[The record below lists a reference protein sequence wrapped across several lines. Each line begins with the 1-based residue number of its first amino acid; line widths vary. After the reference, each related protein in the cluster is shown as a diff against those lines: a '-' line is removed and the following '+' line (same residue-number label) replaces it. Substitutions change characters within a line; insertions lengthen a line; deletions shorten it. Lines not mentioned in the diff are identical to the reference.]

1 MIGGGKE
8 ALIGTPVPRRVL
20 FLHRFLFPQ
29 TARLLPRFRL
39 RKDCNEPQFASIRKS
54 LRSASQSLPPRP
66 ALSSTAGGTKF
77 LCFTRQRIMPR
88 LSIPLILDDNE
99 RNVILRPVMLQA
111 RDSFIPRIRARG
123 MILAACR
130 LCLVNEIQRRAA

>member
-1 MIGGGKE
+1 MIGRKRSVNWNARASPYSISSSLSFSPNSAAPSAFPSSEKLQRTAIRFNPKE
-8 ALIGTPVPRRVL
+8 PP
-20 FLHRFLFPQ
+20 
-29 TARLLPRFRL
+29 FRL
-39 RKDCNEPQFASIRKS
+39 TIS
-54 LRSASQSLPPRP
+54 PPPP
-66 ALSSTAGGTKF
+66 APSSTAGGTKF

-123 MILAACR
+123 MILPACR